1 MEFAAAT
8 GFRDN
13 GSIRSWFVPVNRMA
27 DRGPW
32 AGCYPRLR
40 PGRPVAASPG
50 CIRSTLL
57 DRARDGKAENGCENA
72 SSTSAETSLAF
83 WEIGDKVKRSN
94 HYVSVFWSPNLGR
107 VSGFPATSFE
117 IESRETCRISTRTF
131 HSPGLG
137 EPSFVGDGLVQDNS
151 DRIGLLDKLVMAI

>member
-8 GFRDN
+8 GFRNN

-107 VSGFPATSFE
+107 VSGFPSH
-117 IESRETCRISTRTF
+117 IIRNRKSRNMSNLYLGLSILQAWVNLHSWEMALCRTILTE
-131 HSPGLG
+131 LAC
-137 EPSFVGDGLVQDNS
+137 LINW
-151 DRIGLLDKLVMAI
+151 